1 VVVRLTIEAIHAG
14 YQYPENEQPGAA
26 KAHLQRYNER
36 TFAREICFQKT
47 TILMS
52 MKTKAAILVSSF
64 AVLLFVVVGSMGG
77 VHASSNDGSYRQLQ
91 VYSEVLSRVRSEYVE
106 EPNIPKVTDGA
117 LHGLLESLDSNS
129 SYLTGEAYKQYKA
142 HRSESKGDIGATIS
156 KRFGYAAVVS
166 VLPGSPAEKAGIEAT
181 DIFESIE
188 GVSTR
193 DMSLPEIR
201 NLLAGTPGSQVNVSV
216 VRARRA
222 EPQKVVITRDV
233 VSIPPVAEKM
243 IDEGIGY
250 VKVEALNKG
259 KAQEISSKIK
269 SLERSGA
276 KKLVLDLRNASE
288 GDEGEGVAVANLFL
302 NHGTITYLQGQK
314 YPREAFNADPAK
326 AITTLPIAVLVNKGT
341 AGPGEIVAAAIL
353 ENARGD
359 VVGDKTFGDGSVQKT
374 IDLPD
379 GGALILSV
387 AKYYS
392 PSGKAIQDTAVT
404 PNVVV
409 ADEQDNIVSE
419 DEEQEPNTP
428 DQEEKPK
435 NTVDDQLKKAVEV
448 LKRRAG

>member
-1 VVVRLTIEAIHAG
+1 
-14 YQYPENEQPGAA
+14 
-26 KAHLQRYNER
+26 
-36 TFAREICFQKT
+36 
-47 TILMS
+47 

-77 VHASSNDGSYRQLQ
+77 VHASSTDGSYRQLQ

-117 LHGLLESLDSNS
+117 LHGLLESLDPNS
-129 SYLTGEAYKQYKA
+129 SYMTAQAYKQYKS
-142 HRSESKGDIGATIS
+142 HKSEAKGDIGATIS
-156 KRFGYAAVVS
+156 KRFGYAAIVS
-166 VLPGSPAEKAGIEAT
+166 VLPGSPAEKAGIEST

-201 NLLAGTPGSQVNVSV
+201 NMLAGTPGSQVNVSV

-233 VSIPPVAEKM
+233 VSIPPVSDKM
-243 IDEGIGY
+243 IEDGIGY
-250 VKVEALNKG
+250 VKVEALVKG

-276 KKLVLDLRNASE
+276 KKLVLDLRNASD

-326 AITTLPIAVLVNKGT
+326 AITTLPVAVLVNKGT
-341 AGPGEIVAAAIL
+341 AGPAEIVAAAIL

-409 ADEQDNIVSE
+409 AEEEENAISE
-419 DEEQEPNTP
+419 DEDQPNAPEQEA
-428 DQEEKPK
+428 KPK